1 MGESDMARDGW
12 SEGMLDAFRMAEC
25 LFGAADAVSPEL
37 RSALDARGS
46 DARALA
52 KRVAARV
59 RPAPTPERLVSAP
72 ARVRALLGAP
82 GAAPRRRYA
91 PPPGLADTLRR
102 LLRVSPR
109 RADGTELGRAR
120 RRLATIHDEAL
131 YARALGRLGAEE
143 AGAVQTLRE
152 LEAGRDA
159 RGDLLV
165 KAFVL
170 GGLSL
175 EAWGA
180 MVAGFEGA
188 AGDGPARAGRELRAL
203 DLPVLEVTVRGDTV
217 RGDTLRGG
225 TADEGA
231 LARSEEDE
239 A

>member
-1 MGESDMARDGW
+1 MGEPDMARGGW

-25 LFGAADAVSPEL
+25 LFGAVDGVSPEL
-37 RSALDARGS
+37 RTALDARGS
-46 DARALA
+46 DPRTLA

-120 RRLATIHDEAL
+120 RRLAATRDEAL
-131 YARALGRLGAEE
+131 YARALERLGAEE
-143 AGAVQTLRE
+143 AGAVQTLRD

-159 RGDLLV
+159 RGDVLV

-170 GGLSL
+170 GGISL

-203 DLPVLEVTVRGDTV
+203 DVPELEGTVLEGTS
-217 RGDTLRGG
+217 GG
-225 TADEGA
+225 LEKF
-231 LARSEEDE
+231 EEDE